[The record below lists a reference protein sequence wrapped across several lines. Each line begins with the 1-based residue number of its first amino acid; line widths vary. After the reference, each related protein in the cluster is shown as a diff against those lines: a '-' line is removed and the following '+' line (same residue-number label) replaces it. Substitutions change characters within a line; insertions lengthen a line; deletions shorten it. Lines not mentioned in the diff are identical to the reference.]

1 MKRVCGASE
10 APLQCL
16 LEESEKVGQS
26 SPPVAPWKSFEKSL
40 RQGGTIGRGRG
51 GGGRRPREG
60 TETGRKFAIDPE
72 NLSYFHFDR
81 ST

>member
-1 MKRVCGASE
+1 MCGASE

-40 RQGGTIGRGRG
+40 RQGGTVGRRG
-51 GGGRRPREG
+51 GGGRRREG
-60 TETGRKFAIDPE
+60 TETGRNFAIDPG
-72 NLSYFHFDR
+72 NLSYFHCGPR
-81 ST
+81 A